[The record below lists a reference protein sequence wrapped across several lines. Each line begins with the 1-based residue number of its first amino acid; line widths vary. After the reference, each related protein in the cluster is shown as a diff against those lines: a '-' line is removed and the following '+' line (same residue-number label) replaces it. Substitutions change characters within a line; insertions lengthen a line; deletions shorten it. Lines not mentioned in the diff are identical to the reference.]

1 MTDEIQVVI
10 EAPKFQA
17 QIIFDKKIP
26 AEVHELHKQS
36 PMTRAKKS
44 LRSREPGGERTRKN
58 AAELDVLMAWTNW
71 ATLVAAHGTCIAF
84 LAMMPTSVC
93 RCTWFV
99 LVRLEL
105 EIHLGDDIAIDV
117 PALAA
122 KTDLQP

>member
-1 MTDEIQVVI
+1 
-10 EAPKFQA
+10 
-17 QIIFDKKIP
+17 
-26 AEVHELHKQS
+26 
-36 PMTRAKKS
+36 
-44 LRSREPGGERTRKN
+44 
-58 AAELDVLMAWTNW
+58 
-71 ATLVAAHGTCIAF
+71 
-84 LAMMPTSVC
+84 MMPTSMC